1 MVNFHFVGVILL
13 WSMLV
18 LLPTCL
24 PPLVP
29 WLFPGLLHSTSGLR
43 ALGSSLAPR
52 SLCSTRVRR
61 SSDSAGLPRP
71 SGTALVSLP
80 CLCHDLPLPWL
91 HLVLSFLWLRLFLPS
106 GSTLV
111 LCCTSFTM
119 AHTTAVSTVATQGCG
134 SALALQISGVSFF
147 LSPPGSPLPS
157 DFVSPCIPFERAHPY
172 VLIH

>member
-80 CLCHDLPLPWL
+80 CLCHDLPLHWL
-91 HLVLSFLWLRLFLPS
+91 HLASPS

-111 LCCTSFTM
+111 LCCTSFAM
-119 AHTTAVSTVATQGCG
+119 ARPTAVSTVATQGCG
-134 SALALQISGVSFF
+134 SALALQISGVSFS